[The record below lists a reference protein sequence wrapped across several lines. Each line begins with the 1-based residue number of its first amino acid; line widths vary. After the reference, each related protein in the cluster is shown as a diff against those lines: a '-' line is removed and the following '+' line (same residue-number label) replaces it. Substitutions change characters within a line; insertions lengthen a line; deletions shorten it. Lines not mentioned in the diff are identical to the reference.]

1 MVRLNE
7 IHSGTLSQQPSEREL
22 AHGRLAREAAVE
34 GIVLLRNEGILPLP
48 MSAPVALFGGGA
60 DQTVKGGIGSGD
72 VNNRGSISIYRG
84 LKDAGISVTSKDWL
98 RDYRERYEAA
108 RAAWKARVLEDVKH
122 VDNPFDA
129 YAANPFS
136 LPEGRGITAGDLEG
150 ASAAIYVISRIS
162 GEGKDRRRTEGDYY
176 LSPKEREDIRYLDQA
191 NMPVV
196 LILNTGAPIELTDV
210 LEKTENIRAILHI
223 SLPGQEGGHAV
234 ADVLSGKAAPGG
246 RLTSTWARRYE
257 DYPSAGNFGYLNGDL
272 GKEEYREGIYVG
284 YRYFDSFDIQP
295 LFPFGYGLSYTDLSI
310 EYEGLRITGEGIEV
324 AVAVRNA
331 GKHYPGR
338 EVVQVY
344 VTPPQTGLEKEYRRL
359 AGFAK
364 TELLQP
370 GDVQELKVI
379 IEQKQLASFS
389 EQLQAWVIEDG
400 SYGVWIGNSSVSLR
414 LEALLTV
421 SEPAVLEQTNEV
433 CPKEAMFEDLSTAG
447 GNVIKARKWLAEA
460 REQMLPEINFTPWA
474 EEKRSPEILP
484 AGEQSVE
491 ELIPLLYGNIT
502 RGASTLGSAGTRVPG
517 SAGETSQALEERYG
531 KRSLIMADGPAGLR
545 LRQSYEV
552 DRRTDRVYG
561 VGVLGSLENGFLEDK
576 AAHEDADIYYQYCTA
591 FPVGA
596 ALAQTW
602 DLKLMRKFGEAIAVE
617 MEEFHVDLWLA
628 PGMNIQINPLCG
640 RNFEYYSEDPLLSG
654 MMAAAVTEGVQ
665 GDGRHGVTIKHFACN
680 NQEDNRMGVD
690 ACVSQRA
697 LREIYFR
704 GFEIAVKKSAPAAIM
719 TSYNRINGIHAANS
733 RDLCTAVVRGEWGF
747 GGVIMSDWN
756 TTVPEDGSVPWKCA
770 AAGNDIIMPGNDN
783 DEEDI
788 RRAYAQGKLS
798 EETIRSCAGRILA
811 LISRL
816 TV

>member
-1 MVRLNE
+1 
-7 IHSGTLSQQPSEREL
+7 
-22 AHGRLAREAAVE
+22 
-34 GIVLLRNEGILPLP
+34 
-48 MSAPVALFGGGA
+48 
-60 DQTVKGGIGSGD
+60 
-72 VNNRGSISIYRG
+72 
-84 LKDAGISVTSKDWL
+84 
-98 RDYRERYEAA
+98 
-108 RAAWKARVLEDVKH
+108 
-122 VDNPFDA
+122 
-129 YAANPFS
+129 
-136 LPEGRGITAGDLEG
+136 
-150 ASAAIYVISRIS
+150 
-162 GEGKDRRRTEGDYY
+162 
-176 LSPKEREDIRYLDQA
+176 
-191 NMPVV
+191 
-196 LILNTGAPIELTDV
+196 
-210 LEKTENIRAILHI
+210 
-223 SLPGQEGGHAV
+223 
-234 ADVLSGKAAPGG
+234 
-246 RLTSTWARRYE
+246 
-257 DYPSAGNFGYLNGDL
+257 
-272 GKEEYREGIYVG
+272 
-284 YRYFDSFDIQP
+284 
-295 LFPFGYGLSYTDLSI
+295 
-310 EYEGLRITGEGIEV
+310 
-324 AVAVRNA
+324 
-331 GKHYPGR
+331 
-338 EVVQVY
+338 
-344 VTPPQTGLEKEYRRL
+344 
-359 AGFAK
+359 
-364 TELLQP
+364 
-370 GDVQELKVI
+370 
-379 IEQKQLASFS
+379 
-389 EQLQAWVIEDG
+389 
-400 SYGVWIGNSSVSLR
+400 
-414 LEALLTV
+414 
-421 SEPAVLEQTNEV
+421 
-433 CPKEAMFEDLSTAG
+433 
-447 GNVIKARKWLAEA
+447 
-460 REQMLPEINFTPWA
+460 
-474 EEKRSPEILP
+474 
-484 AGEQSVE
+484 
-491 ELIPLLYGNIT
+491 
-502 RGASTLGSAGTRVPG
+502 
-517 SAGETSQALEERYG
+517 
-531 KRSLIMADGPAGLR
+531 MADGPAGLR

-628 PGMNIQINPLCG
+628 PGMNIQRNPLCG